1 MDGLRNYLGGNFNRV
16 YFDLDIRSEQE
27 DSRMPPRCLGCVIRI
42 VSLNPH
48 KSTMMIILPSFR
60 KPIQN
65 VFSHCLWSH
74 SLSRQSQD
82 SFRSA

>member
-16 YFDLDIRSEQE
+16 YFDLDIQSEQE

-65 VFSHCLWSH
+65 VFSHCLVT
-74 SLSRQSQD
+74 
-82 SFRSA
+82 